1 MVPPHSAPSRRYFR
15 IADMTIAVESDILLS
30 REAFHPKFRVFETP
44 GPGSDT
50 VVVRHHA
57 FAYSSSP
64 SALGREVGRFPP
76 YVVYDRG
83 DAWVYRIGENA
94 ESGSGAV
101 QTALFSRD
109 YALSD
114 IYTPEKEVFE
124 RVGLESLT
132 LLPTDQILLA
142 PLLARRGGC
151 LLHAAGV
158 VFHGQGLLF
167 AGPSTAGKSTMMNL
181 LRGRAEILCDDRIA
195 IRPSPSGFKAYGT
208 WSHGDVEDVSAASAP
223 LQTVFFLV
231 KSSENAAVPI
241 SARKT
246 LVRRLLDLTIKSFP
260 SAEWWGQTLE
270 VIDALVAAIPGASLR
285 FDRSGGVVDVL
296 KAWLAGHR
304 TENPRGTN

>member
-1 MVPPHSAPSRRYFR
+1 MAARLSQPSRRYFQ
-15 IADMTIAVESDILLS
+15 IAGITIAVESDFPLS
-30 REAFHPKFRVFETP
+30 EGTFHPKFRTFEVN

-50 VVVRHHA
+50 VLIRHHA

-76 YVVYDRG
+76 YAVYDRG
-83 DAWVYRIGENA
+83 DAWVYRIGEPA
-94 ESGSGAV
+94 DPGSGAI

-109 YALSD
+109 YARSD
-114 IYTPEKEVFE
+114 IYTPEKEIFE
-124 RVGLESLT
+124 RDRLESLT

-151 LLHAAGV
+151 LLHAGGV

-195 IRPSPSGFKAYGT
+195 IRPNPAGFMAYGT
-208 WSHGDVEDVSAASAP
+208 WSHGDVEDVSASSAP
-223 LQTVFFLV
+223 LRTVFFLA
-231 KSSENAAVPI
+231 KAAENAAVPI
-241 SARKT
+241 SGRND
-246 LVRRLLDLTIKSFP
+246 LIRRLLDLAIKSVP
-260 SAEWWGQTLE
+260 TAEWWGQTLG
-270 VIDALVAAIPGASLR
+270 VIDALAAAVPGAILR

-296 KAWLAGHR
+296 ESWIAGR
-304 TENPRGTN
+304 RPLYRSGTD